1 MVVSVKYKGIEYY
14 LSDEDKEELPPIYKL
29 LIKMLGKEKI
39 TNAICIDLGYENYGL
54 KDYIVTK
61 IN

>member
-39 TNAICIDLGYENYGL
+39 TNAICIDLGYKNYRL
-54 KDYIVTK
+54 KD
-61 IN
+61 